1 MLRFATSPCVLPAG
15 ERFGNRCLR
24 VTVPSKA
31 ERGPEQ
37 PEVNSV
43 GRRLAFND
51 LCVHVQARSHSPRER
66 CPSTMPYLALYGG
79 ASEVRR
85 LIISVTV
92 PPVYVQPGYVYDGW
106 WCFPIC
112 QVQFQCPHHVPIEG
126 QPLGKSTFMTFSDCA
141 RCKTLASYSPRNGS
155 TR

>member
-1 MLRFATSPCVLPAG
+1 MLVRCYVWVISTLTCRPIFTHVQCKILYPHLASTASIVMKYSPIRESPFSLTMLRFATSPCVLPAG

-79 ASEVRR
+79 ASE
-85 LIISVTV
+85 T
-92 PPVYVQPGYVYDGW
+92 
-106 WCFPIC
+106 
-112 QVQFQCPHHVPIEG
+112 H
-126 QPLGKSTFMTFSDCA
+126 PLS
-141 RCKTLASYSPRNGS
+141 
-155 TR
+155 